1 VSEQERMDAQDRL
14 ERARALVAHLEA
26 GEEREAEA
34 VLDELTRMRESDLFR
49 ELGRLTRE
57 LHEALKSFQ
66 LDARI
71 AEFAEKEIPDAK
83 ERLGYVI
90 SMTEQ
95 AAHRTMDLVERSLP
109 LTEGLARDGR
119 RLAEEWGRF
128 RARRMDAEAFRALA
142 RELDTFLPRVAEDAE
157 TVRGQLTEVLMAQ
170 DFQDLT
176 GQIIRKVIT
185 LVQEVEGNLVE
196 LVRISGQRLA
206 RRGDGAGGKD
216 AAEGK
221 TSEGKTSPSGPHVPG
236 CDGGDVVKGQDEV
249 DDLLASLGF

>member
-1 VSEQERMDAQDRL
+1 MSERKRKDNGDWL

-57 LHEALKSFQ
+57 LHEALKSFR

-71 AEFAEKEIPDAK
+71 AEFAEREIPDAK
-83 ERLGYVI
+83 ERLSYVI

-95 AAHRTMDLVERSLP
+95 AAHRTLDRVERSLP

-119 RLAEEWGRF
+119 RLADEWGRF
-128 RARRMDAEAFRALA
+128 RARQMDAEAFRALA
-142 RELDTFLPRVAEDAE
+142 RELDAFLPRVADDAE
-157 TVRGQLTEVLMAQ
+157 TVRGHLTEVLMAQ

-176 GQIIRKVIT
+176 GQIIRKVIL
-185 LVQEVEGNLVE
+185 LVQEVESKLVE

-206 RRGDGAGGKD
+206 RRGNGKAAPDGRG
-216 AAEGK
+216 
-221 TSEGKTSPSGPHVPG
+221 SLNGPHVPG